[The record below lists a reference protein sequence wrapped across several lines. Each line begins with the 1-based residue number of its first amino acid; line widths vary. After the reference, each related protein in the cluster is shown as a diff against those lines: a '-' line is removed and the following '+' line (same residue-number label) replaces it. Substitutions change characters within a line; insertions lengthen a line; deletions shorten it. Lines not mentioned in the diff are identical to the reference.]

1 MNQNNGISFF
11 QYFYLFSRI
20 LIIDTFP
27 SKPVIGG
34 FHFVKIILILE
45 SLNSSSIISKIAF
58 EYFAPTLKHSYGMT
72 SIIDLTSTLNELIL
86 EKYGLE
92 KELDIL
98 GFSMGGI
105 IGRYWI
111 QKFNGYKRTRR
122 FLSIGSPH
130 KGTLIAQLVPKYPFR
145 GISEMK
151 INSKFLRTLANNDSF
166 LEDIECINFFTY
178 WDLMVFPSWWT
189 NLNLGKNI
197 TVKVYKHRNLIR
209 NKSVVDKII
218 GEIIM

>member
-1 MNQNNGISFF
+1 
-11 QYFYLFSRI
+11 LEKRI
-20 LIIDTFP
+20 P
-27 SKPVIGG
+27 
-34 FHFVKIILILE
+34 IILIHGLWNT
-45 SLNSSSIISKIAF
+45 SSIFSSIITKLDDIGI

-72 SIIDLTSTLNELIL
+72 SIIDLTNKLNELIL

-122 FLSIGSPH
+122 FISIGSPH
-130 KGTLIAQLVPKYPFR
+130 KGTLLAQLVPKYPFR

-151 INSKFLRTLANNDSF
+151 INSKFLRKLANSDF
-166 LEDIECINFFTY
+166 LLDDIECINFFTY
-178 WDLMVFPSWWT
+178 WDLMVFPGWWT
-189 NLNLGKNI
+189 NLNLGEKI
-197 TVKVYKHRNLIR
+197 SVKVYKHRNLVR
-209 NKSVVDKII
+209 NNFSVEKII
-218 GEIIM
+218 GKIMM

>member
-1 MNQNNGISFF
+1 LKKRNPVILIHGLWNT
-11 QYFYLFSRI
+11 SRI
-20 LIIDTFP
+20 F
-27 SKPVIGG
+27 
-34 FHFVKIILILE
+34 
-45 SLNSSSIISKIAF
+45 SSIISKLDDIGI
-58 EYFAPTLKHSYGMT
+58 EYFAPTLKHSFGMT
-72 SIIDLTSTLNELIL
+72 SIIDLTHLLNELIL

-111 QKFNGYKRTRR
+111 QKFNGYKRTKK
-122 FLSIGSPH
+122 FISIGSPH
-130 KGTLIAQLVPKYPFR
+130 KGTLTAQLVPKYPFR

-151 INSKFLRTLANNDSF
+151 INSKFLRELTNYDF
-166 LEDIECINFFTY
+166 LLDDIECINFFTY
-178 WDLMVFPSWWT
+178 WDLMVFPGWWT
-189 NLNLGKNI
+189 NLNLGEKI
-197 TVKVYKHRNLIR
+197 SVKVYKHRELVR